1 MKHNEKFNN
10 FLSLA
15 ENELQLSKICNV
27 MENYDMR
34 DTLFRR

>member
-27 MENYDMR
+27 RENYDIK
-34 DTLFRR
+34 DTVFLR